1 MFLFFISTVGSAE
14 VFFLSGLLGFFLF
27 CGTFC
32 QCSAKV
38 FICFLLFEMYV
49 QSDILF
55 EGLCFETH
63 GDTEKAELVFNTPCL
78 SGI

>member
-14 VFFLSGLLGFFLF
+14 VFFLSGLFLLF

-32 QCSAKV
+32 HCSAKV
-38 FICFLLFEMYV
+38 FICFLLFKMYV
-49 QSDILF
+49 QNGILF

-63 GDTEKAELVFNTPCL
+63 WGSEKAESMFNTPC
-78 SGI
+78 